1 MNFAQLRAFLVVAE
15 RRGVSRATE
24 ELALTQSAISRQI
37 QSLERALRA
46 KLFVRHGHSLILT
59 DAGRILLEHGRRIL
73 RAVGEAQDA
82 LDGLR
87 GLRRGHLRIGAA
99 STIGTYLLPEPLG
112 AFKRL
117 FPGIEVTLEI
127 ANKAETLRRLLAQEI
142 DIGFVGPPIRAAAL
156 VAAEYLTDELVLI
169 TAPGHP
175 LAGSPS
181 VTAPDL
187 ANEVFIMRER
197 GSGTREIMEE
207 ELVRSGVEIKKVM
220 ELGST
225 EAIKQAVAANLG
237 VSLVSRYAI
246 SLEILTGRL
255 CSAIVSDLR
264 LTRQLYAVYHEQ
276 GPLTW
281 AASAFL
287 DFLRSGATR
296 RPAVT
301 PATAPLP
308 RARPGARRT
317 ARRLPVSEKRA

>member
-1 MNFAQLRAFLVVAE
+1 MNFSQLRAFLAVVE
-15 RRGVSRATE
+15 RRSISKATDT
-24 ELALTQSAISRQI
+24 LALTQSAVSRQI
-37 QSLERALRA
+37 LSLEQALGM
-46 KLFVRHGHSLILT
+46 KLFIRQGHSLILT

-73 RAVGEAQDA
+73 RAVDEAQDA
-82 LDGLR
+82 LDGLK
-87 GLRRGHLRIGAA
+87 GLRRGVLRVGAA

-112 AFKRL
+112 AFKAL
-117 FPGIEVTLEI
+117 FPGIEITLEI

-142 DIGFVGPPIRAAAL
+142 DIGFAGPPIRAAGL

-169 TAPGHP
+169 TAPGHR

-181 VTAPDL
+181 AAARDL

-225 EAIKQAVAANLG
+225 EAVKQAVAANLG

-246 SLEILTGRL
+246 TLEILTGRL
-255 CSAIVSDLR
+255 CSASVSDLR
-264 LTRQLYAVYHEQ
+264 LTRQLYVVHHEQ

-287 DFLRSGATR
+287 DFLRSEAKKGLTGSSR
-296 RPAVT
+296 SGYRP
-301 PATAPLP
+301 
-308 RARPGARRT
+308 
-317 ARRLPVSEKRA
+317 